1 MDTHTPGRVQIQQE
15 RAFQRDA
22 IPERSLIQRMD
33 ALEEANKIRSKR
45 ARLKKD
51 MKGGRKSIYDLLRN
65 PPDYIETMKLFDLM
79 LAQPKF
85 GRVKVNKVL
94 THCRISPSK
103 TVGGLSDRQRNEIL
117 VQLKL

>member
-1 MDTHTPGRVQIQQE
+1 ME
-15 RAFQRDA
+15 
-22 IPERSLIQRMD
+22 

-94 THCRISPSK
+94 VNCRISPSK
-103 TVGGLSDRQRNEIL
+103 TIGGLSERQRHEIL
-117 VQLKL
+117 VRLAQ

>member
-1 MDTHTPGRVQIQQE
+1 MTIHTPQMTTSTVSSQQGSLQ
-15 RAFQRDA
+15 QRMHDV
-22 IPERSLIQRMD
+22 PERSVAQR
-33 ALEEANKIRSKR
+33 
-45 ARLKKD
+45 

-94 THCRISPSK
+94 VNCRISPSK
-103 TVGGLSDRQRNEIL
+103 TIGGLSERQRHEIL
-117 VQLKL
+117 VRLAQ